1 MSLKTLPP
9 IAIHLQGRQMTFTV
23 KTKLAIDIVYSLNKL
38 ISAGYVVKDKIR
50 APEDVRQ

>member
-1 MSLKTLPP
+1 MYLSL
-9 IAIHLQGRQMTFTV
+9 LQGRQMTFTV

-38 ISAGYVVKDKIR
+38 ISAGYVAKDKIR